1 MFKIQK
7 EAGNI
12 FKSIRFKRMFG
23 GLFLLSDEFLT
34 VVPGYYIGLAVDE
47 LKNSTMTQSSLIAYV
62 LKIIFFTCL
71 GYFFSAMFMFFIH
84 NSGNRASYLFR
95 KKILSS
101 VLKKTPPFFKK
112 YTSGDILARTS
123 NDVIALENYF
133 SLGFIMMMDSFAY
146 PGVAIFMMSVLISW
160 KLTIAVVLPIPL
172 ITLIYFSLGKTI
184 KDRTSKSYA
193 EFSKVNQG
201 ILELAE
207 GIKLIR
213 CYVNEQV
220 RLKKL
225 SSIVKNYF
233 SVLYAQVKLTSLLQP
248 CTVFITNLC
257 IIIAFCYGGYLVHVG
272 EITSGNLVSFFVFVG
287 MIAWSGIASGFYLQ
301 LQKSGEA
308 AIDRINAL
316 IKDNNEF
323 PPMDGKTQ
331 IEEIEKISF
340 KNFSFAYSDSE
351 KKVLQDISLEVSRG
365 EILGI
370 TGKTG
375 SGKTSLIKQF
385 FSLYPQNENIFVNN
399 LPLKDCD
406 IFSFRN
412 KTAYV
417 SQRPELLSGTVCE
430 NLCFYTQDIEKEK
443 ILKVLETA
451 DVKSDIEKLTNGID
465 TKIGE
470 KGVMLS
476 GGQRQRIA
484 LARALL
490 KEPQVL
496 ILDDAISAVDADTEV
511 KIIENLKKSSSFNI
525 CIISAHRL
533 SAVQHAD
540 KIIVLDEGKIIQ
552 QGTHEELIKAGGW
565 YAEQFE
571 YQHSHSAELIQKED
585 SYLQIDKIDG
595 GKNDGR

>member
-12 FKSIRFKRMFG
+12 FKSIRLKRMFG

-47 LKNSTMTQSSLIAYV
+47 LKNSTMTQNSLIAYV
-62 LKIIFFTCL
+62 LKIVFFTCL

-84 NSGNRASYLFR
+84 NSGNMASYLFR

-101 VLKKTPPFFKK
+101 VLKKTPPFLKK

-123 NDVIALENYF
+123 NDVVALENYF

-257 IIIAFCYGGYLVHVG
+257 IIIAFCYGGYLVRVG

-331 IEEIEKISF
+331 IEKIEKISF

-451 DVKSDIEKLTNGID
+451 DVKNDIEKLTNGID

-533 SAVQHAD
+533 SAVQYAD
-540 KIIVLDEGKIIQ
+540 KIIVLDEGKIVQ

-565 YAEQFE
+565 YAAQFE
-571 YQHSHSAELIQKED
+571 SQHSHSAELMQSED
-585 SYLQIDKIDG
+585 SYLQIDKIDA

>member
-7 EAGNI
+7 EAGDI

-84 NSGNRASYLFR
+84 NSGNKASYLFR

-160 KLTIAVVLPIPL
+160 KLTVAVVLPIPL

-257 IIIAFCYGGYLVHVG
+257 IIIAFCYGGYLVHAG

-331 IEEIEKISF
+331 IEKVEKISF

-351 KKVLQDISLEVSRG
+351 KKVLQDVSLEVSQG
-365 EILGI
+365 QILGI

-385 FSLYPQNENIFVNN
+385 FSLYPQNENIFINN

-406 IFSFRN
+406 VFSFRN
-412 KTAYV
+412 KTVYV

-430 NLCFYTQDIEKEK
+430 NLCFYTQNIEKEK

-451 DVKSDIEKLTNGID
+451 DVKSDIEKLANGID
-465 TKIGE
+465 SKIGE

>member
-7 EAGNI
+7 EAGAI
-12 FKSIRFKRMFG
+12 FKSIRLKRMFG
-23 GLFLLSDEFLT
+23 GFFLLSDEFLT

-47 LKNSTMTQSSLIAYV
+47 LKNSTMTQSALIEYV
-62 LKIIFFTCL
+62 LKIIFFACL
-71 GYFFSAMFMFFIH
+71 SYFLSSMFMFFIH
-84 NSGNRASYLFR
+84 NSGNRAAYLFR
-95 KKILSS
+95 KKIISS

-123 NDVIALENYF
+123 NDVAAVENYF
-133 SLGFIMMMDSFAY
+133 ANGFVMLMDSFAY
-146 PGVAIFMMSVLISW
+146 PGVTIFMMSILISW
-160 KLTIAVVLPIPL
+160 KLTLAVVLPIPL
-172 ITLIYFSLGKTI
+172 ITLIYFSLGKVI
-184 KDRTSKSYA
+184 KDRTSKTYA

-233 SVLYAQVKLTSLLQP
+233 SVLYAQVKLTSILPP
-248 CTVFITNLC
+248 CTTFITNLC
-257 IIIAFCYGGYLVHVG
+257 IIIAFCYGGYLVRIG

-287 MIAWSGIASGFYLQ
+287 VIAWSGMASGFYLQ
-301 LQKSGEA
+301 IQKSADA

-316 IKDNNEF
+316 IRDNNEF
-323 PPMDGKTQ
+323 PPMENKEK
-331 IEEIEKISF
+331 IERIEKISF

-351 KKVLQDISLEVSRG
+351 KKVLQDISFEISQG

-399 LPLKDCD
+399 IPLKNCD

-417 SQRPELLSGTVCE
+417 SQRPQLLSGTIRE
-430 NLCFYTQDIEKEK
+430 NLCFYEKEIEKEK
-443 ILKVLETA
+443 ILKVLEAA

-490 KEPQVL
+490 KEPEVL

-540 KIIVLDEGKIIQ
+540 KIIVLDDGKIIQ
-552 QGTHEELIKAGGW
+552 QGTHEKLIKEGGW

-571 YQHSHSAELIQKED
+571 YQHSHSAELMQTED
-585 SYLQIDKIDG
+585 ADLQIDG
-595 GKNDGR
+595 GKKDER